1 MRIWLALVGS
11 IIYLFILLQL
21 QTPDIGGQG
30 TTSEVVQSVMKI
42 IQSKGQLTAELWAV
56 CTHHQ
61 RVCGCG
67 QELTITEDAR
77 LFSIITGERMVSFV
91 FFSLREDQSTDKP
104 FPHMQTCSHLHNLF
118 CSTPW
123 FITPHTK
130 IVLPVW
136 LIQLKNKHTT
146 SEQNNDAWNLHT
158 LGNVT
163 ADFYF
168 LIKIKY
174 LKSKFLVCF

>member
-91 FFSLREDQSTDKP
+91 FSPSERTNPLT
-104 FPHMQTCSHLHNLF
+104 NLF
-118 CSTPW
+118 RTCRHV
-123 FITPHTK
+123 HTYT
-130 IVLPVW
+130 IYFVQLPDSSHH
-136 LIQLKNKHTT
+136 IRR
-146 SEQNNDAWNLHT
+146 S
-158 LGNVT
+158 
-163 ADFYF
+163 YF
-168 LIKIKY
+168 LSGSFSWKTNTQHQSKIIMTPEIY
-174 LKSKFLVCF
+174 THLAMWLQIFIF